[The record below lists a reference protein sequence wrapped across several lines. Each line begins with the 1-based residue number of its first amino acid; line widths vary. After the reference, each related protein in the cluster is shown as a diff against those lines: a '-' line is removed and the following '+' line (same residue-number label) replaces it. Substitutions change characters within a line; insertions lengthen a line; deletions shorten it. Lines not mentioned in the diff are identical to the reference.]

1 MRISDWSSD
10 VCSSDLAV
18 AVAVAQVEA
27 RVEYQRA
34 RDRPVL
40 RELVVELVELHGRAG
55 QGGFQRDALQGA
67 AGRLQEV
74 VAGVARPGQLA
85 APGMERLGA
94 PRVAVVPD
102 AVGRVAAAGVDLVS
116 VDAAQHDR

>member
-27 RVEYQRA
+27 RVEHQRA

-40 RELVVELVELHGRAG
+40 GELVVELVELHGRAG

-74 VAGVARPGQLA
+74 VAGVARPGPLA
-85 APGMERLGA
+85 APGMRSEERSVGEGCVRTCRL
-94 PRVAVVPD
+94 RVWPY
-102 AVGRVAAAGVDLVS
+102 
-116 VDAAQHDR
+116 H